1 MGEPITKER
10 LHKYIFIRREV
21 ENHLERL
28 TRMKNQALIQARR
41 DGDGSQHT
49 PGASDRMADAI
60 IKRLAYEDKTSAAIN
75 EKLDEMD
82 RVRGAIDCL
91 DDPMERE
98 VLRLRYIDGIG
109 YRHMPW
115 KDVARRLYGDD
126 DESQMQAVYRVHGR
140 ALQHIR
146 AIEA

>member
-28 TRMKNQALIQARR
+28 TRMKNQALIPARKE
-41 DGDGSQHT
+41 GDGSQHT

-60 IKRLAYEDKTSAAIN
+60 IKRLTYEDKTAEDIEA
-75 EKLDEMD
+75 KLDEMD
-82 RVRGAIDCL
+82 KIRGAIDSL
-91 DDPMERE
+91 ADPMERE
-98 VLRLRYIDGIG
+98 VLRLRYIDGAG
-109 YRHMPW
+109 YRPMPW
-115 KDVARRLYGDD
+115 KDVALSLYGDD
-126 DESQMQAVYRVHGR
+126 DEAQVRSVHRVHGR

-146 AIEA
+146 EVKA

>member
-1 MGEPITKER
+1 
-10 LHKYIFIRREV
+10 
-21 ENHLERL
+21 
-28 TRMKNQALIQARR
+28 
-41 DGDGSQHT
+41 
-49 PGASDRMADAI
+49 
-60 IKRLAYEDKTSAAIN
+60 
-75 EKLDEMD
+75 
-82 RVRGAIDCL
+82 
-91 DDPMERE
+91 MERE